1 MTSLTT
7 PKETGRGADI
17 PAPRGGQSVRLLVLG
32 ADEDARL
39 LREQAVAAGYEL
51 AQRYSARVSHVA
63 YGAGVDPGDTRYAKI
78 RDAGLTPQPIS
89 ACAAQLG
96 LAPAPTV
103 PAPTKGESAPVKA
116 KAEPAPPKVESE
128 PEVDEAEREPESEP
142 ESGDFYDDDDLLD
155 EPGGP
160 DPLAYPPLPEE
171 SVGQKQEQEQ
181 ILAFGF
187 DGLDADIDMD
197 ADVEVD
203 VHVDVCVVET
213 VDGVAETDADV
224 DVDADAAVETDAGYG
239 DAVAL
244 AGAMI
249 GADPWPGLAEA
260 EPVREAEQEAETHE
274 SVAVEEAE
282 GDAFDF
288 AFGDVAAVEAPAAH
302 RGPRMVVLSFAWAFV
317 PLISFGLL
325 TPVVF
330 GYAAVRTRSRLYAAA
345 TLGYALAVVLAF
357 ALSATH
363 PQTGSAA
370 HGSDGLLTFALALS
384 WLGGTGHA
392 LSARPR
398 VFGGRAAA
406 AAEVPAGGL
415 PTGEGSADEA
425 VKDGLLAGE

>member
-17 PAPRGGQSVRLLVLG
+17 PAPRGGQGVRLLVLG

-39 LREQAVAAGYEL
+39 LREQVVAAGYEL

-89 ACAAQLG
+89 ACAAALG

-103 PAPTKGESAPVKA
+103 PAPAKGESASVKA
-116 KAEPAPPKVESE
+116 RTEPAPARAESE
-128 PEVDEAEREPESEP
+128 PEVQEPQVESEP
-142 ESGDFYDDDDLLD
+142 ESGDFFEDDDLLD

-171 SVGQKQEQEQ
+171 SADSVEQEE
-181 ILAFGF
+181 IRAFRF
-187 DGLDADIDMD
+187 EDSDVDVDVDL
-197 ADVEVD
+197 DVE
-203 VHVDVCVVET
+203 VHVDVDAE
-213 VDGVAETDADV
+213 VAAEAD
-224 DVDADAAVETDAGYG
+224 DDADAEGD

-244 AGAMI
+244 ASAMI
-249 GADPWPGLAEA
+249 GADPWPGPAQAERV
-260 EPVREAEQEAETHE
+260 PEAEQEAETHE
-274 SVAVEEAE
+274 SAAVEEAE
-282 GDAFDF
+282 GDGFDF
-288 AFGDVAAVEAPAAH
+288 ALEDVAGAEAPAAQH
-302 RGPRMVVLSFAWAFV
+302 GPRTVVFSFVWALV
-317 PLISFGLL
+317 PLVSFGLL

-363 PQTGSAA
+363 PQAGSVA

-398 VFGGRAAA
+398 VFGVGRASAA
-406 AAEVPAGGL
+406 ADEPASG
-415 PTGEGSADEA
+415 EA
-425 VKDGLLAGE
+425 VGAGPVAGD